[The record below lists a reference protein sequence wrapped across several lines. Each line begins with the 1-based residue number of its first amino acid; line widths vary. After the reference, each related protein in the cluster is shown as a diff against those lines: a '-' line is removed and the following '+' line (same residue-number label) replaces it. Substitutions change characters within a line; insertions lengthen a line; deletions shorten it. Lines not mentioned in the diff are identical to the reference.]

1 MCENHGNIIG
11 TSWEHHGKICEHQWQ
26 TYGLSWENDEKHTL
40 HCRFSTCLRRVPDPV
55 ILGLHLLWEWAIEF
69 DALPIKNGD
78 FLEWSL
84 DHCQIA
90 GTNRKLIQ
98 SCLDSWEVFLYQV
111 RKVKPQSPKKPRVK
125 RWCPN
130 DCGTNLWTSC
140 CSSWCQLNMNSP
152 VEDPSSWS
160 QTIGQLQTLAILQI
174 LYPHVFSAS
183 CRKLWHNRLI
193 YVYIYIYYAA
203 YIYIYMTMRC
213 HNTRHARWT
222 FLISHPRRD
231 YM

>member
-130 DCGTNLWTSC
+130 DYGTNLWTSC
-140 CSSWCQLNMNSP
+140 CSSWCQLTMNSP

-160 QTIGQLQTLAILQI
+160 QTIGQLQTL
-174 LYPHVFSAS
+174 
-183 CRKLWHNRLI
+183 
-193 YVYIYIYYAA
+193 
-203 YIYIYMTMRC
+203 
-213 HNTRHARWT
+213 
-222 FLISHPRRD
+222 
-231 YM
+231 